1 MRHPFERC
9 VKFLISS
16 NLLIKLIICRLVS
29 AFQDKVIDS
38 LTAKHMKGPAIVRE
52 AMRKA
57 KERVNAGKK
66 FNATALFKHFVHQVS
81 KARVLIDPFN

>member
-1 MRHPFERC
+1 MRHPFVRC
-9 VKFLISS
+9 VKLLISYH
-16 NLLIKLIICRLVS
+16 LQTHLLIICRLVS

-38 LTAKHMKGPAIVRE
+38 LNAKHMKGPAIVRE

-81 KARVLIDPFN
+81 KVRVLTD